1 MVSTTLDLENTHH
14 ARQLLGERGRNIK
27 LVEKRTGARVT
38 ARGNRLTITGEESCV
53 ATAARALTEIYDLL
67 EKGYPVM
74 GEDVQKTLDM
84 VAADST
90 QDVKSV
96 FLDTISIPSA
106 SKHISP
112 KSPRQKAYVDAIRK
126 ETLVFSVGP
135 AGTGKT
141 YLAVA
146 MAVSAL
152 FEKQFKRIVLARPA
166 VEAGEKLGFLPGDI
180 AEKVN
185 PYLRPLYDAL
195 EDMMDLERVRRF
207 IEKGVI
213 EIAPLAF
220 MRGRT
225 LNDSFVILDEAQNTT
240 INQMK
245 MFLTRL
251 GTGSRAVVTGDI
263 TQIDLARADL
273 SGLIHVQHILSH
285 IEAISFVYF
294 TERDVVRHSVVQ
306 KNITAYE
313 RHERRPP
320 NDGGGG
326 TPENPGGCE

>member
-1 MVSTTLDLENTHH
+1 MVSTTLELENTHH

-240 INQMK
+240 PEQMK

-251 GTGSRAVVTGDI
+251 GFNSKAVITGDV
-263 TQIDLARADL
+263 TQIDLPREKT
-273 SGLIHVQHILSH
+273 SGLIHATALLSDL
-285 IEAISFVYF
+285 EGVAICRLSPD
-294 TERDVVRHSVVQ
+294 DVVRHPLVAR
-306 KNITAYE
+306 IIRAYE
-313 RHERRPP
+313 SETR
-320 NDGGGG
+320 NLK
-326 TPENPGGCE
+326 PETTSS